1 MPDFIPGLE
10 LSRLFFF
17 EAVKPILDTEFPH
30 LRYDAALIGPG
41 SEVLGFDTAQST
53 DHDWGPR
60 VGLIV
65 SETDHP
71 TVASAIHEVL
81 RHRLPHR
88 FRGYPT
94 GYSRHEDGSM
104 IMSEADEGPVEHRV
118 TVATIREVLQAYLAY
133 DWQPEQP
140 ISPQDWLTFPEH
152 KLRTLTAGAVYHEG
166 LGDLTRMRDALRY
179 YPRDVW
185 LYLLACG
192 WRRVDQE
199 EPFMGRCGDVGDE
212 LGSRIIAGRLVRDL
226 MRLCFLME
234 RVYAPYP
241 KWLGTGF
248 SRLKCA
254 ATLTLIF
261 EQVLAA
267 SHWKERERHLS
278 EAYRV
283 VAEMHNALGITKPLS
298 TEVSPFY
305 ERPYLVLHSGAFV
318 DAIRAEIE
326 DEVVK
331 GIAERTLIG
340 GIDQFSDST
349 DIHENVGLRARLTT
363 LYD

>member
-10 LSRLFFF
+10 LSRLFFN
-17 EAVKPILDTEFPH
+17 ELVKPLLETEFPALH
-30 LRYDAALIGPG
+30 YDAAMIGPG
-41 SEVLGFDTAQST
+41 SEVLGFDTVQST

-65 SETDHP
+65 SETDYP
-71 TVASAIHEVL
+71 QYASTIHEML
-81 RHRLPHR
+81 RHRLPHQ

-104 IMSEADEGPVEHRV
+104 MMTASNEGPVEHRV
-118 TVATIREVLQAYLAY
+118 TVSTVREMLRTYLAY
-133 DWQPEQP
+133 DWQLGEA
-140 ISPQDWLTFPEH
+140 IASQDWLTFPEQ

-166 LGDLTRMRDALRY
+166 LGDLAQMRADLRY

-185 LYLLACG
+185 LYRLACG

-199 EPFMGRCGDVGDE
+199 EPFMGRCGDVGDD

-241 KWLGTGF
+241 KWFGTGF
-248 SRLKCA
+248 FRLECA
-254 ATLTLIF
+254 ATLTPIF
-261 EQVLAA
+261 ERVLAA
-267 SHWKERERHLS
+267 SDWKERERHLS
-278 EAYRV
+278 EAYRIL
-283 VAEMHNALGITKPLS
+283 AELHNALGITERMP

-305 ERPYLVLHSGAFV
+305 ERPYLVLHSGTFV
-318 DAIRAEIE
+318 EAIRAMIE

-349 DIHENVGLRARLTT
+349 DMHEQVGLRRQLAT
-363 LYD
+363 LYE